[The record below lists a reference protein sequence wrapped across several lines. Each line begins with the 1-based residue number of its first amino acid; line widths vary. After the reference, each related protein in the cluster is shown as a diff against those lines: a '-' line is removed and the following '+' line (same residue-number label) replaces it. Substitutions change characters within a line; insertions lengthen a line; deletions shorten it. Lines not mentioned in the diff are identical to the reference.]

1 MAIKELNDVHRI
13 RRINPRTL
21 QYTVSE
27 NLIQEVKEDSD
38 IIKLEYKDSKAAIS
52 VGNSFNTEKTKYKVN
67 CIKLVS
73 TRTGLRTYNLLVS
86 PNTKTNIFLLP
97 VLGGN
102 RRLLFYES
110 LLVNS
115 FINYNDYE
123 DHLIL
128 LYRFS
133 SELNFLKFEQ
143 AVKKFRTFV
152 ASYDPDKYHVV
163 FVLRIPP
170 KYSKVLNL
178 FKEGKYSEFPEAYKQ
193 KILDFHDFDI
203 EGQTAQILYKSEERR
218 NLLEKELNVRIPDDS
233 ELYDIPDL
241 KEETLTDKYF
251 IK

>member
-1 MAIKELNDVHRI
+1 MVIKESTDIHRI
-13 RRINPRTL
+13 RKINPRTI

-27 NLIQEVKEDSD
+27 NLIREIKEDSD
-38 IIKLEYKDSKAAIS
+38 IVKLMYEDSNAMIVIGK
-52 VGNSFNTEKTKYKVN
+52 NFNTERTKYKVN
-67 CIKLVS
+67 HIRLVS
-73 TRTGLRTYNLLVS
+73 SKRGLKTYNLAVS
-86 PNTKTNIFLLP
+86 PVTKTNIFLLP

-102 RRLLFYES
+102 RKVLFYES
-110 LLVNS
+110 LLINS
-115 FINYNDYE
+115 FINYDEYE

-133 SELNFLKFEQ
+133 SELDFLKFEQ

-170 KYSKVLNL
+170 KYSKVLKL
-178 FKEGKYSEFPEAYKQ
+178 FKEGKYSEFPESYKQ

-203 EGQTAQILYKSEERR
+203 DGQTAQILYKSKERKR
-218 NLLEKELNVRIPDDS
+218 VLEKELSVEISDTS
-233 ELYDIPDL
+233 ELYDIPNL
-241 KEETLTDKYF
+241 KDETLTDKYF